1 METVLVTGG
10 AGSMGRLV
18 VNQLIS
24 KNYLVKVFDLPQAN
38 FEGFDT
44 TKTELL
50 QGDLNNSDDLKKA
63 VKGSNYIIHLAA
75 ILPPMANTNIELAKI
90 VNVNGTKK
98 LIESVKKY
106 NPNVHFIFS
115 SSVSI
120 YGKNLNNKIVDENTS
135 PNPDDNYAITK
146 YESEKIVTEAN
157 IKFTVLRISG
167 VSIPLFQEPPS
178 EWPFL
183 KNQLI
188 EFVHR
193 DDVVDAICNSV
204 GNKDIVNKVFN
215 ISGGETWRTNGET
228 YVKDYFDLVEVDIN
242 TANYQKEAGH
252 FSWYDTDKS
261 NNILKYQNKNYAIY
275 LSEIKEDLE
284 RLLGSYE

>member
-18 VNQLIS
+18 VNRLIS

-38 FEGFDT
+38 FDGFDGNCSIG
-44 TKTELL
+44 KFV
-50 QGDLNNSDDLKKA
+50 NINSDDLKKA
-63 VKGSNYIIHLAA
+63 VKDTDCIIHLAA
-75 ILPPMANTNIELAKI
+75 ILPPTANTNIELAKI

-106 NPNVHFIFS
+106 NPNVHFVFS

-120 YGKNLNNKIVDENTS
+120 YGKNLNNKVVDENTS

-146 YESEKIVTEAN
+146 YESEKIVTEAK

-167 VSIPLFQEPPS
+167 VSIPVFQEPPS

-193 DDVVDAICNSV
+193 DDVVDAICNTV
-204 GNKDIVNKVFN
+204 GNKDSVNKVFN

-242 TANYQKEAGH
+242 TANYLKEAGH

>member
-1 METVLVTGG
+1 
-10 AGSMGRLV
+10 
-18 VNQLIS
+18 
-24 KNYLVKVFDLPQAN
+24 VFDLPQAN
-38 FEGFDT
+38 FEGFDRS
-44 TKTELL
+44 KTELL
-50 QGDLNNSDDLKKA
+50 KGDLNNSDDLKKA
-63 VKGSNYIIHLAA
+63 VKDTDCIIHLAA
-75 ILPPMANTNIELAKI
+75 ILPPTANTNIELAKI

-106 NPNVHFIFS
+106 NPNVHFVFS

-120 YGKNLNNKIVDENTS
+120 YGKNLNNKVVDENTS

-146 YESEKIVTEAN
+146 YESEKIVTEAK

-167 VSIPLFQEPPS
+167 VSIPVFQEPPS

-193 DDVVDAICNSV
+193 DDVVDAICNTV
-204 GNKDIVNKVFN
+204 GNKDSVNKVFN